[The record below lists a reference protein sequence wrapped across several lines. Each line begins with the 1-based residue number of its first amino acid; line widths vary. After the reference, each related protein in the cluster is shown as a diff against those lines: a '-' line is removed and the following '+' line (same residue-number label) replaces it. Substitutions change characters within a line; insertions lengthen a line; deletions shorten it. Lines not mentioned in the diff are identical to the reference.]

1 MITITKF
8 LRKGALAPAI
18 LRQAQEVLMN
28 IEERRHPPHHLNLPD
43 GQELHMQLD
52 ADTVLHD
59 GDILLSDNNR
69 FFSVRA
75 ATQELIKISA
85 PDARS
90 LARAAYHLASQHVA
104 LELGDDYL
112 YCEPNTELE
121 HLVAELG
128 LSTSK
133 VEAAFIPEAAIASA
147 HKHTASCG
155 HDHHHH
161 DQSCGHAHDHN
172 HEHKHDHQH
181 AHQHGH
187 SCGHDHSHEHSH
199 GHKHEH
205 DHEHKHDHKC
215 GHQH

>member
-8 LRKGALAPAI
+8 LRKGALAPTI

-28 IEERRHPPHHLNLPD
+28 IQERRRPPHRLSLPD
-43 GQELHMQLD
+43 GQELQMQLD
-52 ADTVLHD
+52 TDTVLSD

-69 FFSVRA
+69 FFIVRA

-85 PDARS
+85 PNARS
-90 LARAAYHLASQHVA
+90 LAQAAYHLASQHIA
-104 LELGDDYL
+104 LELGEDYL
-112 YCEPNTELE
+112 YCEPNTELA

-133 VEAAFIPEAAIASA
+133 VEAAFVPEPTIASA

-155 HDHHHH
+155 HDH
-161 DQSCGHAHDHN
+161 QHDH
-172 HEHKHDHQH
+172 K
-181 AHQHGH
+181 
-187 SCGHDHSHEHSH
+187 
-199 GHKHEH
+199 
-205 DHEHKHDHKC
+205 HEHKHDHKC